1 MYVSENNLHIL
12 HFNEHEISVSTSVQ
26 EKGDQLRQECMI
38 QLCVW
43 NLQDNLSQGSI
54 VSFLNARSLRLH
66 ILDLHVKE
74 DTSIFS
80 SDIIFISVT
89 RLLAEDDDDL
99 FEIQNSLH
107 RNDSSNTNGNR
118 SSYGL
123 AVYLKDTI
131 LSKVKKR
138 SSFNWENTGYV
149 SFVHSSTREK
159 GWGEVKMSLKNI
171 TNTHTISPNAIAL
184 AGDYNI
190 YI

>member
-1 MYVSENNLHIL
+1 MSEKKNNLHIL
-12 HFNEHEISVSTSVQ
+12 HFNEHKISVSTFVQ

-54 VSFLNARSLRLH
+54 VSFLNARSL
-66 ILDLHVKE
+66 VKE
-74 DTSIFS
+74 DTSIFP

-99 FEIQNSLH
+99 FKIQNSLH

-123 AVYLKDTI
+123 AVYLKDAI
-131 LSKVKKR
+131 LSKVKKK

-149 SFVHSSTREK
+149 SFVHSSTGEK
-159 GWGEVKMSLKNI
+159 GWGEVKKSLK
-171 TNTHTISPNAIAL
+171 T
-184 AGDYNI
+184 
-190 YI
+190 

>member
-1 MYVSENNLHIL
+1 M
-12 HFNEHEISVSTSVQ
+12 
-26 EKGDQLRQECMI
+26 
-38 QLCVW
+38 
-43 NLQDNLSQGSI
+43 SQGSI

-138 SSFNWENTGYV
+138 SSFN
-149 SFVHSSTREK
+149 
-159 GWGEVKMSLKNI
+159 
-171 TNTHTISPNAIAL
+171 
-184 AGDYNI
+184 
-190 YI
+190 